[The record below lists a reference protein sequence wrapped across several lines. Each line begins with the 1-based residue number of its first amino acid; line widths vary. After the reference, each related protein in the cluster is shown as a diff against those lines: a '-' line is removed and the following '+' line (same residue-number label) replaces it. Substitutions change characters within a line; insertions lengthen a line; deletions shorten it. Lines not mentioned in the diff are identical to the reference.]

1 MRDGALD
8 RDNEMTDVNAFQRNA
23 NYDLERL
30 GIWNMAKKFWDDN
43 RSYFSKYTP
52 MTDITDA
59 PTYEGQAPFIGDP
72 PPQHPELF
80 RLLPHLQNAHIP
92 TNDSSSEHHAK

>member
-1 MRDGALD
+1 MFEFFKLLC
-8 RDNEMTDVNAFQRNA
+8 FILIA
-23 NYDLERL
+23 NNRL